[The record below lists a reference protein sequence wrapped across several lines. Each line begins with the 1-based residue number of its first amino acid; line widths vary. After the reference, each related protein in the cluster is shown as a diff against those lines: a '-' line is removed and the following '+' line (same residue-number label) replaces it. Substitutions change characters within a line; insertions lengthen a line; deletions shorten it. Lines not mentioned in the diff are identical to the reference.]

1 MTSPNSQ
8 IARECRPLLI
18 DEVEPAAAPPSLTT
32 LRWGLAMLF
41 AGMMLTLGVTLSL
54 DAPGHGHR
62 ASTADSPPV
71 KRAAGSAR
79 PS

>member
-1 MTSPNSQ
+1 MTSPNNQ

-18 DEVEPAAAPPSLTT
+18 DEVEPAAEPPSLTT

-54 DAPGHGHR
+54 DAAGDGHR
-62 ASTADSPPV
+62 PSTADSPRAE
-71 KRAAGSAR
+71 RAAGSGR
-79 PS
+79 SS